1 MKYNKGFAPV
11 LILIIVLGVLAVSGV
26 SYFAGKRSA
35 PKNEVSDNSNYLPPV
50 DQNYNPPTTNN
61 NPPISQ
67 PSISNTTVVAEWK
80 SLSSSNLFAISSK
93 ENIYLVPDFGVTLG
107 ETIDL
112 TGDGLDEGIFGGN
125 GGNNELSFIMVK
137 GSDGKNFVA
146 KQKNKDGTIYPVRLG
161 SVGRVMV
168 QERYELLPNEHGFYT
183 ASLSYNEATY
193 VICSSPY
200 SFALFVARWIG
211 QNPGV
216 GEAREGIRN
225 AGYGAYRPRQSL
237 RCH

>member
-11 LILIIVLGVLAVSGV
+11 LILIIVLGVLAVSVV

-93 ENIYLVPDFGVTLG
+93 ENIYLVPDFGVTLA

-125 GGNNELSFIMVK
+125 GGNNELSFIMV
-137 GSDGKNFVA
+137 
-146 KQKNKDGTIYPVRLG
+146 
-161 SVGRVMV
+161 

-183 ASLSYNEATY
+183 ASLSYNEATDKFKCNTNGVSAY
-193 VICSSPY
+193 SWNSSTK
-200 SFALFVARWIG
+200 LFI
-211 QNPGV
+211 
-216 GEAREGIRN
+216 
-225 AGYGAYRPRQSL
+225 
-237 RCH
+237 

>member
-67 PSISNTTVVAEWK
+67 PSISST
-80 SLSSSNLFAISSK
+80 NLFAISSK

-183 ASLSYNEATY
+183 ASLSYNEATDKFKCNTNGVSAY
-193 VICSSPY
+193 SWNSSTKLFEWNQVLTAKYTAQICK
-200 SFALFVARWIG
+200 
-211 QNPGV
+211 
-216 GEAREGIRN
+216 
-225 AGYGAYRPRQSL
+225 
-237 RCH
+237 